1 MKKLLLILALSV
13 MAISASTAQEVTI
26 KAGTIVSL
34 EAVSNVKAAR
44 VHEGQ
49 SVDFR
54 VTKDVVVK
62 GVTVIPQGT
71 IAKGIVYEAKKSSWC
86 GTKGRL
92 GIKVRSVILP
102 SGDELFFASSDIYIT
117 GKNRTALAI
126 TPTIVTGGI
135 LFPTL
140 FICGSKAEM
149 KAGYEFDAPIASTS
163 TIKIE
168 K

>member
-1 MKKLLLILALSV
+1 MNKFLLFVVCALFLGTL
-13 MAISASTAQEVTI
+13 SAKEVVV

-34 EAVSNVKAAR
+34 EAISNVRAAR

-54 VTKDVVVK
+54 VTKNVVVK

-71 IAKGIVYEAKKSSWC
+71 IAKGLVYEAKKSSWC

-126 TPTIVTGGI
+126 TPTIITAGF

-163 TIKIE
+163 TINIE
-168 K
+168 E